1 MTTLIFFNTKGA
13 NGKIISSSGFSDLL
27 LFSSG
32 SRQNKKGTANKRNF
46 FELAPSRAPGQSDY
60 VICSDFETPSRGEMG
75 PLTETR
81 LHTEGKVEHED
92 ENKDGVGFVI
102 D

>member
-1 MTTLIFFNTKGA
+1 MASRIYFCFHRVR
-13 NGKIISSSGFSDLL
+13 GKT
-27 LFSSG
+27 
-32 SRQNKKGTANKRNF
+32 KKGTANKRNF

-81 LHTEGKVEHED
+81 LHTEGKVEHE
-92 ENKDGVGFVI
+92 ERGKEDGGQGEQEEGGQGEQEEGEQGEQEE
-102 D
+102 